1 MVSEAQSFNTI
12 SIRYTCYIILY
23 KWVVVCTIYY
33 SMIIITSG
41 GYEGLWS
48 ESIWPW
54 LGLKKQ
60 PDIAIRITGK
70 HFDTPDI
77 AIRITGKHFVTI

>member
-1 MVSEAQSFNTI
+1 MVSEVQSFTTT

-23 KWVVVCTIYY
+23 KWVVVCTIYD

-41 GYEGLWS
+41 GYVGLWS

-54 LGLKKQ
+54 
-60 PDIAIRITGK
+60 I
-70 HFDTPDI
+70 
-77 AIRITGKHFVTI
+77 